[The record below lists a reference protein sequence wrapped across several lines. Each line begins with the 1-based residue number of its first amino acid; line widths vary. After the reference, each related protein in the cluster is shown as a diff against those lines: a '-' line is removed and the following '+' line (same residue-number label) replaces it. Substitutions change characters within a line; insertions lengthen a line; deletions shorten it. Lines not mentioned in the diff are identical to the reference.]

1 MVRIFQEENSVDTSQ
16 NAFFTKMLHL
26 EPLKIKHIV
35 VVSNA
40 FHIPRVKQIFTSL
53 FDSSYKMDF
62 LSAVDPIVDEWVANK
77 QLDIEKGAR
86 EFNEKRLFCSDVYDN
101 LSALHSLI
109 FETNSII
116 AENYRN
122 LIANF

>member
-1 MVRIFQEENSVDTSQ
+1 
-16 NAFFTKMLHL
+16 MLHL

-40 FHIPRVKQIFTSL
+40 FHIPRVKQIFT
-53 FDSSYKMDF
+53 SYKMDF

-86 EFNEKRLFCSDVYDN
+86 EFNENRLFCSDVYEN